1 MRILITGTSSSGKTS
16 ITKTFPRK
24 YKKIHV
30 DDYWDK
36 AYTKTYSKLK
46 NDYYDQDELDKDH
59 YKEVRKMMK
68 KDSKGYDN
76 VIFDDV
82 DITILNY
89 LPKDTKK
96 VLIYAG
102 FKDLTRNLIR
112 RRKKEPRKNF
122 IYEQFAEW
130 FEVTDDVDEAI
141 DIVNIRDFIKQ
152 LKKVKWNFGSE
163 RELRDFAKMIFLMM
177 GIDDRKN
184 HYIKLRNDI
193 YDVII
198 NTEGKNP
205 KEIYYD
211 IKETF
216 DL

>member
-1 MRILITGTSSSGKTS
+1 MRVLITGTSSSGKTS
-16 ITKTFPRK
+16 VSKMFPKK

-46 NDYYDQDELDKDH
+46 NDYYDQEELEKNH

-68 KDSKGYDN
+68 NDARGHDN

-89 LPKDTKK
+89 LPQNTKK

-102 FKDLTRNLIR
+102 LKDLTRNLIR
-112 RRKKEPRKNF
+112 RRKNEPRKNF

-130 FEVTDDVDEAI
+130 FEVTDDQDEAI
-141 DIVNIRDFIKQ
+141 DRINIKEFTDL

-163 RELRDFAKMIFLMM
+163 KELKEFAKMTFLMM
-177 GIDDRKN
+177 GINDRKK
-184 HYIKLRNDI
+184 HYIKVRNNI
-193 YDVII
+193 YDVIVD
-198 NTEGKNP
+198 TEGKNP
-205 KEIYYD
+205 KEVY
-211 IKETF
+211 KEIREQ
-216 DL
+216 L

>member
-46 NDYYDQDELDKDH
+46 NDYYDQEELDKDH

-68 KDSKGYDN
+68 KDSKGYEN

-141 DIVNIRDFIKQ
+141 DIINIRDFIKQ

-198 NTEGKNP
+198 NTEGKKP

>member
-16 ITKTFPRK
+16 ITNIFPRK

-46 NDYYDQDELDKDH
+46 NDYYDQAELDKEH
-59 YKEVRKMMK
+59 YIQVRKMMK
-68 KDSKGYDN
+68 NDARGYDN

-96 VLIYAG
+96 ILIYAG

-130 FEVTDDVDEAI
+130 FEVTDNTDEAI
-141 DIVNIRDFIKQ
+141 DIVNIRDFTTQ
-152 LKKVKWNFGSE
+152 LKTVKWNFGSIK
-163 RELRDFAKMIFLMM
+163 ELREFAKMIFLMM
-177 GIDDRKN
+177 GINDRKN
-184 HYIKLRNDI
+184 HYIKIKNNI

-198 NTEGKNP
+198 NIEGKKP
-205 KEIYYD
+205 KEVYLD
-211 IKETF
+211 IKEAL

>member
-46 NDYYDQDELDKDH
+46 NDYYDQEELDKDH

-141 DIVNIRDFIKQ
+141 DIINIRDFIKQ

-198 NTEGKNP
+198 NTEGKKP

>member
-141 DIVNIRDFIKQ
+141 DIINIRDFIKQ

>member
-46 NDYYDQDELDKDH
+46 NDYYDQEELDKDH
-59 YKEVRKMMK
+59 YREVRKMMK
-68 KDSKGYDN
+68 KDGKGYDN

-141 DIVNIRDFIKQ
+141 DIINIRDFIKQ

-198 NTEGKNP
+198 NTEGKKP
-205 KEIYYD
+205 KDIYYD

>member
-16 ITKTFPRK
+16 VSKMFPKK

-46 NDYYDQDELDKDH
+46 NDYYDQDELERKH
-59 YKEVRKMMK
+59 YKEVRKVMK
-68 KDSKGYDN
+68 NDAKGHDN

-89 LPKDTKK
+89 LPKDTRK

-102 FKDLTRNLIR
+102 LKDLTRNLIR
-112 RRKKEPRKNF
+112 RRKNEPRKNF

-130 FEVTDDVDEAI
+130 FEVTEDQDEAI
-141 DIVNIRDFIKQ
+141 DKINLKEFTDL

-163 RELRDFAKMIFLMM
+163 KELKKFAKETFQMM
-177 GIDDRKN
+177 GINDRKK
-184 HYIKLRNDI
+184 HYIKIRNNI
-193 YDVII
+193 YDII
-198 NTEGKNP
+198 VDTEGKNP
-205 KEIYYD
+205 KEIY
-211 IKETF
+211 KEISKQ
-216 DL
+216 L